1 MQIWFE
7 DRPVAT
13 LVPGQ
18 YGPSLAYERGW
29 RELPGAFPVSTRMP
43 FRADPYPFDTVLPWI
58 VNLLPEERNLE
69 LVARLTGVGA
79 QDVLGLLTEIGRDT
93 SGALSFAARGSTRMA
108 YRAVET
114 PDALERI
121 LNELPS
127 KPFLVGD
134 EGVSMSLAGVQA
146 KIGVYLDDDSRI
158 CIPIDGSPSTWILK
172 PDSRNLW
179 GGVFNEAFCLT
190 LARNVGL
197 ATPDIRIGQAG
208 ERKYLLVAR
217 YDRRR
222 QDQAWRRL
230 HQEDFCQALG
240 IFPSS
245 KYERNQTGTSGP
257 KVRDMIA
264 ATREAGD
271 LSSVLR
277 LMEYVIFNIIA
288 CNTDAHAKNY
298 SLLIT
303 GAGASL
309 TPIYDVMCG
318 AVWPNVT
325 INLSNTI
332 AGKNRGDYLKGR
344 HWQREA
350 LICGLNP
357 RVILALVGRLCER
370 ADAALDTSVEQIA
383 KLDPAGEG
391 MAELCRDEI
400 RKRITFLING
410 LKETD
415 PDLKGWAA
423 DNLRGG
429 KR

>member
-7 DRPVAT
+7 DHPVAM
-13 LVPGQ
+13 LVPGP
-18 YGPSLAYERGW
+18 YGPSLVYDKAW
-29 RELPGAFPVSTRMP
+29 RELRGAFPVSTRLP
-43 FRADPYPFDTVLPWI
+43 FREEPYPHDAVLPWI

-79 QDVLGLLTEIGRDT
+79 QDALGILAEIGRDT

-114 PDALERI
+114 PDALERM

-127 KPFLVGD
+127 KPFLVGE
-134 EGVSMSLAGVQA
+134 EGVSMSLAGVQT
-146 KIGVYLDDDSRI
+146 KIGVHLDGDGRV
-158 CIPIDGSPSTWILK
+158 CIPVDGSPSTWILK
-172 PDSRNLW
+172 PDAKGLW
-179 GGVFNEAFCLT
+179 GGVYNEAFCLT
-190 LARNVGL
+190 LARHVGL
-197 ATPDIRIGQAG
+197 PVPDIRIGTAG

-217 YDRRR
+217 YDRRQ
-222 QDQAWRRL
+222 QDEAWRRL
-230 HQEDFCQALG
+230 HQEDYCQALG

-245 KYERNQTGTSGP
+245 KYERNQTGTAGP
-257 KVRDMIA
+257 KVRDMIE
-264 ATREAGD
+264 ATRKVSD
-271 LSSVLR
+271 LRSIAR
-277 LMEYVIFNIIA
+277 LMDYVIFNIIA

-298 SLLIT
+298 SMLVT
-303 GAGASL
+303 GSGASV

-350 LICGLNP
+350 LLCGLSP
-357 RVILALVGRLCER
+357 RTTLNLVARLCAR
-370 ADAALDTSVEQIA
+370 ANAALDTCIEEIA
-383 KLDPAGEG
+383 KMDPAGRG

-400 RKRITFLING
+400 GKRITFLQNG

-415 PDLKGWAA
+415 TDLRGWAA
-423 DNLRGG
+423 KNLPRTA
-429 KR
+429 R